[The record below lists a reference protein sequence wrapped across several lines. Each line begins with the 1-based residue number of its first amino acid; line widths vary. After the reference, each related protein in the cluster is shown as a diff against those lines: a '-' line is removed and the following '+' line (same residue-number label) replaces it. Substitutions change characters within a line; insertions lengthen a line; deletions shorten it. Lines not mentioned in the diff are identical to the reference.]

1 MRTEFEEQLNQLNQD
16 LIDMSKLCTEAV
28 EKAIHALTDKDPAP
42 AKRVIENEQRINDY
56 QSLIDQEA
64 IRLIMRQQPV
74 ASDLRFLSAA
84 LAMNTDL
91 ERIGDQA
98 EDISHLVLQMLDR
111 GYEERELGALNE
123 MAKQAVVMIEDSV
136 AAFLKGDSDL
146 AKKTCQSDD
155 IMDNLFIQ
163 VRQEVIEEIKK
174 GSLEAEI
181 LTDIMMV
188 AKYME
193 RIGDHATNIAESVYF
208 SLTGEKIHAD

>member
-28 EKAIHALTDKDPAP
+28 EKAIHALTDKDPAL

-56 QSLIDQEA
+56 RSLIDQEA

-84 LAMNTDL
+84 LSMNTDL

-98 EDISHLVLQMLDR
+98 EDISHLVLQMLDQ

-163 VRQEVIEEIKK
+163 VRQEVIQEIKE

-181 LTDIMMV
+181 LTDMMMV

>member
-28 EKAIHALTDKDPAP
+28 EKAIHALTDKDPTP

-84 LAMNTDL
+84 LSMNTDL

-98 EDISHLVLQMLDR
+98 EDISHLALQMLDR

-188 AKYME
+188 AKYLE

>member
-84 LAMNTDL
+84 LSMNTDL

-98 EDISHLVLQMLDR
+98 EDIFHLALQMLDR

-155 IMDNLFIQ
+155 IMDNLFIR

>member
-155 IMDNLFIQ
+155 IMDNLFIR

>member
-155 IMDNLFIQ
+155 IMDNLFIR

-181 LTDIMMV
+181 LTNIMMV

>member
-98 EDISHLVLQMLDR
+98 EDISHLVLQMLDQ

-155 IMDNLFIQ
+155 IMDNLFIR